1 MLPFQIFRDQRNMVA
16 QAEAIR
22 DVRAA
27 VRRRLAAAQSHYDAI
42 DEDSYASRMEAR
54 ASISFLANFSRQLA
68 RAEPGKA
75 IDLSQTVTDYGY
87 DQEAAASC
95 RDCGLDYVPEAE
107 SLRNDHE
114 AHLGSAADLIG
125 KLRQA
130 GLEVDTS
137 FHTIAPEDE
146 YVVEVSGREWW
157 EDQRANILAGDMT
170 ADEAQRELAT
180 LGPEPPAGNIYLS
193 PGGKRVGG
201 HALAADPIEAEHT
214 ETEEQR
220 HEIGPLTP
228 TNARENDDRQ
238 MGLEL

>member
-1 MLPFQIFRDQRNMVA
+1 MLPFQIFRNQRNEAA
-16 QAEAIR
+16 QAEANR
-22 DVRAA
+22 DVHAA
-27 VRRRLAAAQSHYDAI
+27 VQRRLAAAQSHYDGI

-54 ASISFLANFSRQLA
+54 GSLSFLAHFSRQLA

-87 DQEAAASC
+87 DPEAAASC

-114 AHLGSAADLIG
+114 ARLGSAADLIG

-157 EDQRANILAGDMT
+157 EDQRANILASDMP

-180 LGPEPPAGNIYLS
+180 LGPEPPAGSVYLD
-193 PGGKRVGG
+193 GDGKRIEH
-201 HALAADPIEAEHT
+201 HALEIDPIEADRT
-214 ETEEQR
+214 ETEELR
-220 HEIGPLTP
+220 HEVGPLTL
-228 TNARENDDRQ
+228 TNEREDDERQ
-238 MGLEL
+238 VGLEL